1 MSKTRSG
8 REARDDQADTS
19 TASSNAPQIE
29 EPEAHKLW
37 IHCNSCCELFCKKK
51 SMFFLLACHH
61 VSCERCVKV
70 AAGRTPSDAPIYTC
84 PVCKRSVRGRQVNN
98 AMPNTFKN
106 FFHPEPYAL
115 TNDFLEAFQRAN
127 HRHLDKHKEKKE
139 NEMDK
144 VLKDIE
150 LVKSVCQKRY
160 LEYQMLR
167 VERRRMTERTRQLK
181 VQLANEKAERQRIAQ
196 AKINRVMASQKPTS
210 SAPDRA
216 TSQTNQKRRSSKEL
230 ARSSL
235 AKSKKVTSFSHQ
247 PNNSFNL

>member
-1 MSKTRSG
+1 MFKTRPVC
-8 REARDDQADTS
+8 EVKDDQEDTS
-19 TASSNAPQIE
+19 ASTSNAPQIGE
-29 EPEAHKLW
+29 TEAHKLW

-51 SMFFLLACHH
+51 FIFFLLACHH

-70 AAGRTPSDAPIYTC
+70 AAGRTPSDASIYTC

-98 AMPNTFKN
+98 AMPTNFKN

-115 TNDFLEAFQRAN
+115 TNDFLETFQRAN

-167 VERRRMTERTRQLK
+167 VERKRMTERTRQLK

-196 AKINRVMASQKPTS
+196 AKINRVVTSQKPTS
-210 SAPDRA
+210 STPDRA
-216 TSQTNQKRRSSKEL
+216 NSQTSQKRRSSKEL
-230 ARSSL
+230 TRSTL
-235 AKSKKVTSFSHQ
+235 VKRKKVTSFSHQ